1 MGWFFP
7 HVSRSVYE
15 AEALQVFSG
24 SFSLLPLLELAGN
37 GIDWGRVPASKVVPD
52 CSLQNIIKKNDCLN
66 KEFNFLV
73 PVLNWRDSL
82 AHWQKLQ
89 NQPLPY
95 GWKNQS
101 FEDIEKTLSLLSYW
115 ANSRLFERKTSD
127 QCVRCAVVG
136 NGGILKG
143 SKQGRDIDSHDY
155 VFRFVF
161 QALFLDISYIFIPA
175 ETRDYVMVA
184 SAIQRITVPSGFDKG
199 IRPSELFGYDPDVR
213 QLKMLHPSF
222 IHYVTQRFLNS
233 SRLINYR
240 DVYMP
245 STGALVLLAALHV
258 CDQVSAYGFITDN
271 YNDFSDH
278 YYDQVKKPVIF
289 YANHDFEME
298 GKLWK
303 HLHALNVLWLY
314 QREMADNVIFGNP

>member
-37 GIDWGRVPASKVVPD
+37 GIDWGRVPASKNLFFLPSELPPGLLLLWAEMKLEESWVELDAAEQEVVPD

-155 VFRFVF
+155 VF
-161 QALFLDISYIFIPA
+161 
-175 ETRDYVMVA
+175 
-184 SAIQRITVPSGFDKG
+184 
-199 IRPSELFGYDPDVR
+199 RPSELFGYDPDVR